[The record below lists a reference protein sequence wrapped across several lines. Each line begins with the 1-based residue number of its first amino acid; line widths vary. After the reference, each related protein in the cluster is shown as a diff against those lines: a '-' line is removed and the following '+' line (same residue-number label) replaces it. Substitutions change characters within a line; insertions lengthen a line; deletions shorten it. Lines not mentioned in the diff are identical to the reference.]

1 MSNAG
6 MQRLCTIY
14 RSRKR
19 EGMYLY
25 VDKAADIEPVPADL
39 LKRLGTLEL
48 AMTLLLDP
56 QRVLARVDVKQVLEA
71 INEQGFFLQ
80 MPPQTDQAMRTIH
93 ENNSKMG
100 R

>member
-1 MSNAG
+1 
-6 MQRLCTIY
+6 
-14 RSRKR
+14 
-19 EGMYLY
+19 
-25 VDKAADIEPVPADL
+25 
-39 LKRLGTLEL
+39 
-48 AMTLLLDP
+48 MTLLLDP